1 MAKNAYV
8 LNDADVAFLR
18 KLRLDYTS
26 SPLGDRAADQYR
38 NRVIV
43 PKDTRTGTVYQEITA
58 GSVSEAGVGSV
69 KFDSLDTR
77 DRSFGVAETEETTVY
92 NYSDT
97 VFEIGDRVFCKL
109 DRTAYKTLSGT
120 SETEPQN
127 VWVVSDL
134 SGEAEERC
142 LYLCGSQTLAV
153 ANNDTNQQLQ
163 LVAYNNF
170 DATTYQINAAEW
182 SVTLLRE
189 GRYEVRHDFTLT
201 GASAGTDNHATESA
215 TAYFR
220 NGSTL
225 GTSVVGCSGVLMQV
239 TSFASELG
247 FENAGRTWHAI
258 SPGGMTPHKID
269 WVVKRNTWT
278 NGSNVNLTS
287 ARIRFLGNITPTTG
301 IFDAPGP

>member
-1 MAKNAYV
+1 MDFYALTK
-8 LNDADVAFLR
+8 ADVDKQRVVNGIVLGTPRGEPFHENEGRVSAR
-18 KLRLDYTS
+18 VPPHRLVQLTEEVSVATYDGESPTALGSGKGKFRIAQSDGS
-26 SPLGDRAADQYR
+26 S
-38 NRVIV
+38 I
-43 PKDTRTGTVYQEITA
+43 
-58 GSVSEAGVGSV
+58 GSVEEEEY
-69 KFDSLDTR
+69 DILSLDTSTHAAGKTVLVYR
-77 DRSFGVAETEETTVY
+77 MQDLAGSQYAEPGWVIPK
-92 NYSDT
+92 S
-97 VFEIGDRVFCKL
+97 
-109 DRTAYKTLSGT
+109 
-120 SETEPQN
+120 SE
-127 VWVVSDL
+127 
-134 SGEAEERC
+134 AAAERC